1 MCTDCRSV
9 IDVAFVVDSSI
20 KNQGAFAWNQMIAFV
35 NLVIDRLTISLY
47 AALVSFVRYG
57 DRATVEFR
65 FREYSDRP
73 STQQRILTISYRGDS
88 GNNLA
93 DALDALRNQVF
104 EASAGARSVAPWVA
118 VVVTDRSP
126 SIRAQE
132 IASIASQARVAG
144 IQIIPVGILGSGLNR
159 NILNQIAFSP
169 SRVTTV
175 NSYNELS
182 SVAIQV
188 ADWICNTHLSKY
200 FQWLLIL
207 NEIVR

>member
-65 FREYSDRP
+65 FRAYSDRP
-73 STQQRILTISYRGDS
+73 STQSRILTISYRGDP

-104 EASAGARSVAPWVA
+104 QASAGARSAAPWVA

-126 SIRAQE
+126 SIRAHD
-132 IASIASQARVAG
+132 IASTASQARVAG
-144 IQIIPVGILGSGLNR
+144 IQIIPVGILESGLDR
-159 NILNQIAFSP
+159 NILNQIAYSP

-175 NSYNELS
+175 NNYNQLS
-182 SVAIQV
+182 SVATEV
-188 ADWICNTHLSKY
+188 ADWICNTHLSK
-200 FQWLLIL
+200 
-207 NEIVR
+207 

>member
-1 MCTDCRSV
+1 MCTVCRSV
-9 IDVAFVVDSSI
+9 IDVAFILDSSF
-20 KNQGAFAWNQMIAFV
+20 KNQGASAWNQMIAFV
-35 NLVIDRLTISLY
+35 NLVIDRLAISVY
-47 AALVSFVRYG
+47 AALVSFVHYSNS
-57 DRATVEFR
+57 ATVEFR
-65 FREYSDRP
+65 FREYSDRA
-73 STQQRILTISYRGDS
+73 STQQRILRISYRGNT

-104 EASAGARSVAPWVA
+104 TASAGARSVAPWVA

-159 NILNQIAFSP
+159 NILNQIAFTQ

-175 NSYNELS
+175 NSYNQLS
-182 SVAIQV
+182 SVATQV
-188 ADWICNTHLSKY
+188 ADWICNSHLSK
-200 FQWLLIL
+200 
-207 NEIVR
+207 

>member
-1 MCTDCRSV
+1 MCTVCCSV

-20 KNQGAFAWNQMIAFV
+20 KNQGASAWNQMIAFV
-35 NLVIDRLTISLY
+35 NLVIDRLTISEY
-47 AALVSFVRYG
+47 ALRVSFVSYG
-57 DRATVEFR
+57 DRGTVEFR
-65 FREYSDRP
+65 FRDYSDRA

-104 EASAGARSVAPWVA
+104 QANAGARSVAPWVA
-118 VVVTDRSP
+118 VVVNDRSP

-144 IQIIPVGILGSGLNR
+144 IQIIPVGILGSGLTT
-159 NILNQIAFSP
+159 NILNQIAFTQ

-175 NSYNELS
+175 NSYNQLS
-182 SVAIQV
+182 SVATQV
-188 ADWICNTHLSKY
+188 ADWICNSHLSK
-200 FQWLLIL
+200 
-207 NEIVR
+207 